1 MSKLSMCLNKF
12 VKMFFFLI
20 VNAVKYYML
29 HNQKNDKS
37 LNTKERAKSSN
48 DSNQRRGLT
57 LSEKKVKSSSGFRF
71 PQKRS

>member
-12 VKMFFFLI
+12 ILMFFFI

-37 LNTKERAKSSN
+37 LNAKERAK
-48 DSNQRRGLT
+48 T
-57 LSEKKVKSSSGFRF
+57 
-71 PQKRS
+71 